1 MTHVIQFDMPLSA
14 EDFDVYVHRIGR
26 TGRAGMSGLAT
37 SFFVPGREVGE
48 GNGKI
53 GPLLVRLLRE
63 NSQVIILSPSSPYNF
78 NVFIRKFLIGWVV

>member
-1 MTHVIQFDMPLSA
+1 MPLSA